1 MGNPRRRGSNNTA
14 AAAAAGDD
22 IHTAARNGDI
32 MAVQAMCLSNP
43 LAVNSRDRHSRTP
56 LHLAAWSGQTE
67 VVMYLCNNKADV
79 GAAAMDNMGAIHFAS
94 QKGHTEII
102 RILLSSG
109 VSVKATNRKGFMP
122 LHYAIQGSHL
132 DLIKYLVR
140 KGASLSAKTKAGKT
154 PLDLA
159 SDEVRAFVL
168 ECEHSF
174 KNEGETKCNEELV
187 TKELSKKVRLLN
199 MNTMMRQDM
208 TRRRRGKLK
217 LLKEMIVCRLRRR
230 LKLCLATL

>member
-1 MGNPRRRGSNNTA
+1 MFTLTDLNLR
-14 AAAAAGDD
+14 
-22 IHTAARNGDI
+22 
-32 MAVQAMCLSNP
+32 
-43 LAVNSRDRHSRTP
+43 

-67 VVMYLCNNKADV
+67 VVRYLCNNKADV

-168 ECEHSF
+168 ECELSF
-174 KNEGETKCNEELV
+174 KNEGETKCNEELA
-187 TKELSKKVRLLN
+187 TKETVEEGEAVEHEQNDEAGHDEGEKRKIEVEEGEAVEHEHNDEPGYDEGEKRKVEAPEEDDSLPNPKKAKVVLSHLVAADDDL
-199 MNTMMRQDM
+199 QED
-208 TRRRRGKLK
+208 
-217 LLKEMIVCRLRRR
+217 E
-230 LKLCLATL
+230 